1 MSVLPCPVIESKPDV
16 LGGTPVFAGTR
27 VPIQTLLDYL
37 EGGHPLDEFLDD
49 FPTVKRE
56 QAVALLEHAK
66 VLLVASASP
75 SR

>member
-1 MSVLPCPVIESKPDV
+1 M
-16 LGGTPVFAGTR
+16 GGAPVFAGTR

-37 EGGHPLDEFLDD
+37 EGGHTLDEFLDD

-66 VLLVASASP
+66 VLLVVSASP
-75 SR
+75 AR

>member
-1 MSVLPCPVIESKPDV
+1 MLAPTCPVIESKPDV
-16 LGGTPVFAGTR
+16 MGGTPVFAGTH